1 MTVTETRSL
10 PPKFVEDLGKDYATQ
25 LTGLTSQKMDTTK
38 YQPMVAGQDQAT
50 QRAYNMA
57 TTQGQ
62 GIGSY
67 APYMAQA
74 GALQGMGLNYLQ
86 RAQAQS
92 GVQGQ
97 QLGLQGQQLGAQA
110 RQLGTVGQQIGAQR
124 QQLGAV
130 GQQLGAERQQLG
142 AVGQQ
147 LGAQRQQLGAVGQQL
162 QAQGAYSGPQAY
174 QQFMSPYQ
182 QDVINASLGEFDKQA
197 AKGMSGIGQMAA
209 KSGNLGGGREGVMR
223 SEFKSNSDMN
233 RALLNAKLLQQG
245 FGQANQLAN
254 QAFNQQGQLTQG
266 QQNLFQGQGQLTDQE
281 RNMFAGQGRLTQ
293 GEQNLF
299 QGQGQLTD
307 QERNMFTGQGQL
319 FSGQGQL
326 VQGQQNLFNN
336 QQNLMQGA
344 NTLGADQQRM
354 AQLMPQ
360 LRGSDISTLGQAGRG
375 QQLYNQSV
383 LDQQREANRMAAYE
397 PYERLGYMGAG
408 MGNVMGG
415 AMGQYQSQVTPNQ
428 SPLQQALGIASL
440 GLGAY
445 KGFQNRG

>member
-1 MTVTETRSL
+1 MAVTETRSL

-50 QRAYNMA
+50 QQAYNMA

-110 RQLGTVGQQIGAQR
+110 RQLGAVGQQI
-124 QQLGAV
+124 
-130 GQQLGAERQQLG
+130 
-142 AVGQQ
+142 
-147 LGAQRQQLGAVGQQL
+147 GAQRQQLGAVGQQL

-174 QQFMSPYQ
+174 KQFMSPYQ
-182 QDVINASLGEFDKQA
+182 QDVINATMTDYDKQA

-223 SEFKSNSDMN
+223 AEYKNNSDMN
-233 RALLNAKLLQQG
+233 RALLQGKMLQQG

-281 RNMFAGQGRLTQ
+281 RNMFTGQGQ
-293 GEQNLF
+293 LF
-299 QGQGQLTD
+299 QGQGQL
-307 QERNMFTGQGQL
+307 
-319 FSGQGQL
+319 
-326 VQGQQNLFNN
+326 VAGQQNLFNN